1 MIGQDDA
8 VDAISKAICRSRTDF
23 NDPNKPIGSFLFL
36 GPTGVGKTYLA
47 KMLAEQMFGS
57 KDAVIQVDMSEYME
71 KHSVSRMVGSPP
83 GYVGHEEGGQLT
95 EKIRRRPYSV
105 ILFDE
110 VEKAHPDVLQILL
123 QVLED
128 GHMTDG
134 QGRKVDFKNTILIL
148 TSNVGAE
155 LLQRDSSL
163 GFNVS
168 KGANDDFDRV
178 KSSIMEEAK
187 KAFRPE
193 FLNRLTD
200 IIVFKQL
207 DHDALM
213 RIVDVELTKVIER
226 VAKKNMKLVFDES
239 AKLFLV
245 EKGYDKKL
253 GARPLNRA
261 IEKYVE
267 DQLSDKLLKGDLFE
281 GCTITISHNKGDTT
295 LVLSVVGDG
304 MPSLADSKQ
313 NHVDCEK

>member
-1 MIGQDDA
+1 
-8 VDAISKAICRSRTDF
+8 
-23 NDPNKPIGSFLFL
+23 
-36 GPTGVGKTYLA
+36 
-47 KMLAEQMFGS
+47 
-57 KDAVIQVDMSEYME
+57 
-71 KHSVSRMVGSPP
+71 
-83 GYVGHEEGGQLT
+83 
-95 EKIRRRPYSV
+95 
-105 ILFDE
+105 
-110 VEKAHPDVLQILL
+110 
-123 QVLED
+123 
-128 GHMTDG
+128 MTDG

-267 DQLSDKLLKGDLFE
+267 DQLSDRLLKGDLFE
-281 GCTITISHNKGDTT
+281 GCTITISHNNGDST
-295 LVLSVVGDG
+295 LLLSVVGDG